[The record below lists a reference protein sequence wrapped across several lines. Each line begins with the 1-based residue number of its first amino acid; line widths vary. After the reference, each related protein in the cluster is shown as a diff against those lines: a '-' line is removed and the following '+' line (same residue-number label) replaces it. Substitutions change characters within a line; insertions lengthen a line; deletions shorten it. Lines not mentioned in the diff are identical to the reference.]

1 MMPDEVASSQQPA
14 ADARPLRPPAAR
26 RRWTSFVAD
35 DSTDGR
41 TVRGLHEQAN
51 PRHRLR
57 VEHDAHTL
65 LIHLSDE
72 DGGGWTTIAIDRSTR
87 QWAVVQDI
95 RQADT
100 AHDAYD
106 TLYCP

>member
-1 MMPDEVASSQQPA
+1 MPQRSVPDGKPP
-14 ADARPLRPPAAR
+14 RPRSGG

-35 DSTDGR
+35 DAKATMA
-41 TVRGLHEQAN
+41 RGLHEQAN

-72 DGGGWTTIAIDRSTR
+72 DGAGWTTIAVDRATR
-87 QWAVVQDI
+87 LHAAAQDT

-100 AHDAYD
+100 ARAAYD
-106 TLYCP
+106 ALYGP